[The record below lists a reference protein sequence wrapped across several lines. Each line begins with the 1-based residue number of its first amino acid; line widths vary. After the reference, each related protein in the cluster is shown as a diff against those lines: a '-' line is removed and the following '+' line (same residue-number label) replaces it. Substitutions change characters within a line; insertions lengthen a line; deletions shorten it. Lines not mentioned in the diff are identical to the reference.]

1 MNSKVLIDTSIWID
15 YFKGQ
20 DKNILEKVK
29 DLVVSLRAVLCG
41 VVLSELLSGIRETR
55 DRETL
60 KGIVD
65 AIDYIEVSKS
75 TWVQAGETFSKL
87 RQRGLTIPLSDL
99 VVSSLAREN
108 DYELWSC
115 DSHFDCI
122 PGLKRFRQ

>member
-20 DKNILEKVK
+20 DKNISEKVK
-29 DLVVSLRAVLCG
+29 DLVISLRAVLCG
-41 VVLSELLSGIRETR
+41 VVLSELLSGIRKAR

-60 KGIVD
+60 KGVID

-75 TWVQAGETFSKL
+75 TWVLAGETFSKL
-87 RQRGLTIPLSDL
+87 RQRGLTIPLTDL

-108 DYELWSC
+108 DYELWSH

-122 PGLKRFRQ
+122 PELKRFRQ

>member
-1 MNSKVLIDTSIWID
+1 MNSRILIDTSIWID

-20 DKNILEKVK
+20 DKNILDKVK

-41 VVLSELLSGIRETR
+41 VVLSELLSGIRKAG
-55 DRETL
+55 DRENL

-65 AIDYIEVSKS
+65 AIDYVEVSKS
-75 TWVQAGETFSKL
+75 TWVQAGETFSEL

-108 DYELWSC
+108 DYELWSR

-122 PGLKRFRQ
+122 PGLKRFRW